1 MTGSPSKL
9 PVDRGWAWTIVLG
22 HFMNLF
28 FMVGIAKSIGI
39 LLEEFH
45 LHFEVPMA
53 VATMVM
59 SVTGIVYA
67 FAAPLSI
74 LVAEKFTAR
83 RVIMVSGVVALVMMA
98 LSSLLVNMV
107 YVILLFGVG
116 FGLGNAAIYGNGLIL
131 LGQYFKK
138 RRSLANGLAL
148 SGSSIGQFVLPPV
161 IQFFLETYSLGG
173 TVLLISALYFHVTLF
188 GSLFRPISY
197 YQKDSLSDED
207 QFVDILEMEKCHD
220 SDVHEKAKMVTS
232 NGEIGVE
239 NMSDHHDHDDHEVHA
254 VMASTGSIYLGSV
267 TSLEDMTTE
276 HNASRIYKDQPNIS
290 NNVASVLRKMFDF
303 SVLKNYVCVLYV
315 IVSFLGFFGHFN
327 FVLFLPS
334 FALTKGIT
342 KYNKALLVSICGAC
356 DLAGRV
362 LFGFVG
368 DLNIIQRYKIKS
380 ICLILLA
387 VNTGMF
393 IFADTF
399 AWIAV
404 HSALYGFLGGGFVG
418 MIAVVL
424 IDLVGLEKMARV
436 LGVVLLVQGI
446 GAATGQPLLGLIK
459 DMTGQYDIVI
469 YICSSCCLVSGIL
482 LLCWPMVRRME
493 KRRQE
498 HKGTTT

>member
-1 MTGSPSKL
+1 MADFPSKL
-9 PVDRGWAWTIVLG
+9 PVDRGWAWTIVIG

-28 FMVGIAKSIGI
+28 FMVGTAKSIGI

-45 LHFEVPMA
+45 IHFQVPMA

-67 FAAPLSI
+67 LAAPISLLLGEQFS
-74 LVAEKFTAR
+74 ER
-83 RVIMVSGVVALVMMA
+83 RVIMVSGVVALFMMA

-107 YVILLFGVG
+107 FVIVLFGVG

-173 TVLLISALYFHVTLF
+173 TVLLISGLYFHVTLF
-188 GSLFRPISY
+188 ASLFRPVSF
-197 YQKDSLSDED
+197 YQTDSQIDED
-207 QFVDILEMEKCHD
+207 KFVDTIEIGKLQNC
-220 SDVHEKAKMVTS
+220 DVHENTKMVTI
-232 NGEIGVE
+232 NGEAGVE
-239 NMSDHHDHDDHEVHA
+239 NLSEEEFSEVHA

-276 HNASRIYKDQPNIS
+276 HNASRIYKDQTKVSKNI
-290 NNVASVLRKMFDF
+290 ASVLRKMFDF

-315 IVSFLGFFGHFN
+315 IVSFFAFLGHFN

-334 FALTKGIT
+334 YALTKGIT
-342 KYNKALLVSICGAC
+342 KYNKAILVSICGLC

-362 LFGFVG
+362 LFGFLG
-368 DLNIIQRYKIKS
+368 DLNIIQRYKMKS
-380 ICLILLA
+380 ICLILLGL
-387 VNTGMF
+387 NTAMF

-404 HSALYGFLGGGFVG
+404 HSALYGFFGGGYVG

-424 IDLVGLEKMARV
+424 IDLVGLEEMSRV

-459 DMTGQYDIVI
+459 DMTGEYDIVI
-469 YICSSCCLVSGIL
+469 YICASCCLISGVL
-482 LLCWPMVRRME
+482 LLCWPLVRRLE
-493 KRRQE
+493 KQRQK
-498 HKGTTT
+498 HTDTTT